1 VLADGSGR
9 GEQDVKEWGRET
21 PLADAVSRAPAG
33 AALGATRE
41 TTADA
46 SGRGEQDVKDWGRET
61 PLANAVS
68 RAPAGAALGDT
79 RETTAAAAASADRGS
94 DQAAPIGF
102 FCVRAVQP

>member
-1 VLADGSGR
+1 VTGLALLILSCLPYLTLNSGHPPPPGPAAARAVLADG
-9 GEQDVKEWGRET
+9 
-21 PLADAVSRAPAG
+21 
-33 AALGATRE
+33 
-41 TTADA
+41 

-61 PLANAVS
+61 PLADAVS